1 MAPPSSLRSVPRAH
15 YPVRRGAGGAGS
27 VASSLVSRFTQ
38 LILAAALLAPPLLLA
53 QTAPDR
59 SAERAA
65 RRAQQQLQAAQQQA
79 SQAEA
84 DKAKALAQVG
94 ETEKQLKAREAA
106 ARSAQ
111 AASKL
116 LADKLKAA
124 EDSNKQLTARIAE
137 LEKAV
142 ADQRS
147 GGEQALAA
155 KDRELAQAAAAIKAK
170 ESERL
175 DWQQRFGQQVR
186 LVTECSGKN
195 ERLLHLNAE
204 LLNRWR
210 DKGVVEALRQR
221 EPLLGLGDVEMF
233 NLVQQYRDKA
243 DSERFTPQ
251 LDNNGKP

>member
-1 MAPPSSLRSVPRAH
+1 MQIRLTV
-15 YPVRRGAGGAGS
+15 
-27 VASSLVSRFTQ
+27 
-38 LILAAALLAPPLLLA
+38 AALLLAPALLLA
-53 QTAPDR
+53 QGAPDR

-79 SQAEA
+79 AQAEA
-84 DKAKALAQVG
+84 DRAKAQAQAS
-94 ETEKQLKAREAA
+94 EAEKQLKAREGA

-124 EDSNKQLTARIAE
+124 EDGNTQLTARIAE

-142 ADQRS
+142 ADQRGS
-147 GGEQALAA
+147 SEQALAA
-155 KDRELAQAAAAIKAK
+155 KDRELAQAATAFKAK
-170 ESERL
+170 EAERL

-186 LVTECSGKN
+186 LVTECSGRN
-195 ERLLHLNAE
+195 ERLLQLNAE

-210 DKGVVEALRQR
+210 DKGVVQALRQR

-251 LDNNGKP
+251 IDNDGKR